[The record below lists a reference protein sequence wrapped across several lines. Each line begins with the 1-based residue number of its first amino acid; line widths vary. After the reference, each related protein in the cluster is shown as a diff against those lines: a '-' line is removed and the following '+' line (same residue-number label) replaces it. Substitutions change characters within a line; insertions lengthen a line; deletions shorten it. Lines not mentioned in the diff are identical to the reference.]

1 MKLLDEMREGLKIS
15 LQAIV
20 ANKMRAGL
28 TTLGIIIGIVTVS
41 LMAMA
46 IQGLNRAFLRS
57 ISALGSDV
65 FFIEKFPWESH
76 HAWWK
81 FRKRRDFDISDAR
94 TIARESTHALGV
106 SVEADGN
113 WSVRYGTR

>member
-1 MKLLDEMREGLKIS
+1 MTLLAEFREGLKIS
-15 LQAIV
+15 WRAIL
-20 ANKMRAGL
+20 ASKMRSCL

-46 IQGLNRAFLRS
+46 IEGLNQAFLRS

-65 FFIEKFPWESH
+65 FYIEKFPWESH

-81 FRKRRDFDISDAR
+81 FRKRRDFELSDAR
-94 TIARESTHALGV
+94 IIQREATLAMGV
-106 SVEADGN
+106 SIEC
-113 WSVRYGTR
+113 SGTWP